1 MLILLSVALSEEL
14 PDFLQAPIDADVFQ
28 PTVQGRMMVTTD
40 AQPDEGVG
48 YAFQFTGQS
57 ARNPYVWID
66 RETGEETVVLSGFSG
81 AVVGGA
87 SWRGN
92 TRLGLDVPV
101 YVTSGGPIAV
111 GGPALGEARLHG
123 RQVVV
128 PGGDER
134 VGLALTGAVRIPL
147 GRADSLL
154 GPNSSQGEAGL
165 VLDYAVGRTLWA
177 LNLGGRFGAPTTLHP
192 SLRWGSQLHFGFGTA
207 VALTEGVDLT
217 AEVVGHTQF
226 NDLFGY
232 SQGSP
237 IQTLGSV
244 QVEPAEGLVLRVGG
258 GVGLT
263 DGVGAADWRVV
274 AGVVWAPTGYG
285 RDRDRDTI
293 PDEDDACPTSPEDP
307 DGFEDD
313 DGCPEA
319 DNDVDGV
326 LDGQDRCP
334 DEAED
339 PDGYEDDDGC
349 PEDNAYLV
357 IRVIDWKGE
366 AVPATLVHV
375 SPANEMGDVR
385 DLEDVHTVSL
395 DLAEG
400 AWEVRVQAEGYADWF
415 TTVSL
420 DAEDETVID
429 ARLRTLGSV
438 ARVRV
443 TPFDREDNPMESVQ
457 VVVDGEV
464 TVPIVNGE
472 PSLELDEGQ
481 HTLVIKKAGHV
492 PVETTVD
499 VSLDEE
505 RNVRVVLL
513 PDYVELQDD
522 VLVLTHPIDFVD
534 ESVLTPRGEEI
545 VDEIHDLLKAHPEI
559 TLLRI
564 EGHTDNIGPDDANLE
579 LSQMRADTVRVEL
592 ILRGIDG
599 DRMYAAGLGED
610 YPIADNGTEEGRRA
624 NRRVTFFVEEWAEPE
639 PED

>member
-1 MLILLSVALSEEL
+1 MLFLLSLALCEEL
-14 PDFLQAPIDADVFQ
+14 PDFLEAPVDADVFQ
-28 PTVQGRMMVTTD
+28 PTVQGRMSVTTD
-40 AQPDEGVG
+40 AQADEGLG
-48 YAFQFTGQS
+48 YALQLTGQG

-81 AVVGGA
+81 AIVGA
-87 SWRGN
+87 SSWRGN

-101 YVTSGGPIAV
+101 YFTSSGPVVA
-111 GGPALGEARLHG
+111 GGPALGEARIHG
-123 RQVVV
+123 RHLVV

-134 VGLALTGAVRIPL
+134 VGLAVTGAVRIPL

-154 GPNSSQGEAGL
+154 GPTSSQGEAGV

-192 SLRWGSQLHFGFGTA
+192 SLSWGSQLHFGFGTA
-207 VALTEGVDLT
+207 VGLTDQVDLT

-232 SQGSP
+232 SQGTP
-237 IQTLGSV
+237 IQTLGSLRV
-244 QVEPAEGLVLRVGG
+244 SPVEGLTVRVGA

-274 AGVVWAPTGYG
+274 TGVIWAPTGFG
-285 RDRDRDTI
+285 RDRDRDSI
-293 PDEDDACPTSPEDP
+293 PDEFDACLTSPEDL

-313 DGCPEA
+313 DGCPEE
-319 DNDVDGV
+319 DNDGDGL
-326 LDGQDRCP
+326 LDSQDRCP
-334 DEAED
+334 NEAED
-339 PDGYEDDDGC
+339 SDGYEDTDGC
-349 PEDNAYLV
+349 PEDNAHLV

-375 SPANEMGDVR
+375 SPASEMGDVS
-385 DLEDVHTVSL
+385 DLKGVHTASL

-415 TTVSL
+415 ATVSL
-420 DAEDETVID
+420 GAEDETVID
-429 ARLRTLGSV
+429 ARLRSLGAV

-443 TPFDREDNPMESVQ
+443 TPLDREEELLETVQ
-457 VVVDGEV
+457 IVINGEL
-464 TVPIVNGE
+464 TVPVTNGE
-472 PSLELDEGQ
+472 PSLELTEGQ

-499 VSLDEE
+499 VLLDEE
-505 RNVRVVLL
+505 RHVRVLLL

-522 VLVLTHPIDFVD
+522 VLVLTHPVDFQD
-534 ESVLTPRGEEI
+534 GTVLSPRGEEI

-559 TLLRI
+559 ELLRI

-599 DRMYAAGLGED
+599 DRMYAAGFGED
-610 YPIADNGTEEGRRA
+610 YPVADNGTEEGRRA

-639 PED
+639 PEN